1 MVGVEAGAE
10 KTPSEEKLSAVH
22 TKHSPGIFRQN
33 ISLLL
38 RVYKNR
44 LSMTFADQVIAF
56 NQQLQFDGPLPD
68 DIRIMNPFRENPGVL
83 DISSAFYRKF
93 YNDQQPRKLIL
104 GINPG
109 RFGAGATGIP
119 FTDSKRLEEHCGLS
133 IDNRLH
139 ELSSVFVYEVVDACG
154 GAKAFY
160 EQIYINSVCPL
171 GFVKPG
177 KKGHEINYNY
187 YDSAALTK
195 AVLPFI
201 LASLQQQLAFGIDTT
216 KVFCLGTGKNYQFLQ
231 QLNAKHH
238 LFEQLVPLEHPRYVM
253 QYKLKQKDDYIQK
266 YVEAL
271 FG

>member
-1 MVGVEAGAE
+1 
-10 KTPSEEKLSAVH
+10 
-22 TKHSPGIFRQN
+22 
-33 ISLLL
+33 
-38 RVYKNR
+38 
-44 LSMTFADQVIAF
+44 MTFADKVIAF
-56 NQQLQFDGPLPD
+56 NQQLDFKDPLPE

-83 DISSAFYRKF
+83 AISTAFYRKF
-93 YNDQQPRKLIL
+93 YSDDQPRKLIL

-133 IDNRLH
+133 IDVRLH
-139 ELSSVFVYEVVDACG
+139 ELSSVFVYDVVKASG

-177 KKGHEINYNY
+177 KKGREINYNY
-187 YDSAALTK
+187 YDSPALTD
-195 AVLPFI
+195 AVLSFI
-201 LASLQQQLAFGIDTT
+201 LSSLREQLAFGINIK
-216 KVFCLGTGKNYQFLQ
+216 KVFCLGTGRNYQFLLH
-231 QLNAKHH
+231 LNAKHQ

-253 QYKLKQKDDYIQK
+253 QYKLKQKDAYVQK